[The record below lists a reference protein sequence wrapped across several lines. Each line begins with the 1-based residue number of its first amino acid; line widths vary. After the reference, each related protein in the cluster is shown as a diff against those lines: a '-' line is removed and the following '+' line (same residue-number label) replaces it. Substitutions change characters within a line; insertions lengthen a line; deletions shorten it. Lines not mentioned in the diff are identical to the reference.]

1 MDDDDHIHNDT
12 PAICRATRADGEPCT
27 VRALADGYC
36 FAHSQTTASKRHTA
50 RATGGRN
57 KGASQRVQR
66 HMPHE
71 LRPVLTL
78 LLTALTET
86 HEGTLPTQ
94 QATALAALASAISRL
109 YGTVEIEA
117 RITAI
122 EREIATNG
130 DAS

>member
-1 MDDDDHIHNDT
+1 MDDDDT
-12 PAICRATRADGEPCT
+12 GGSGRPPVCRATRTDGEPCT

-36 FAHSQTTASKRHTA
+36 FAHSQTTAGKRRTA

-57 KGASQRVQR
+57 KGAAQRVQR
-66 HMPHE
+66 LVPHE

-78 LLTALTET
+78 LLEALTET

-94 QATALAALASAISRL
+94 QATALAALAGAISRI

-117 RITAI
+117 RMSAI
-122 EREIATNG
+122 ERRVTDG